1 MNLIISCIIN
11 SMNWKKNFKTKLWTQ
26 IKAEKSTRLYFR
38 LFWTT
43 RSQTRQ
49 SFKGTKNGTRFS
61 CTETSSISIV
71 LYCSG
76 LLVTIRILCSVLS
89 ERMNC
94 NLFNNKWVLPHLPQ
108 KEGPTIINVQYK
120 ASAPIVSFVLSILY
134 IRFVSVF
141 CESIVLSILFVS
153 SLIIFFDKY
162 VVLNSRLRNSHFY
175 SLLKQLIHLIYTSP
189 SYVYGNLP
197 LIQKCYTLQIFFLFK
212 VNFIF
217 LELIRKLQPLHAQI
231 FLGNTFRQLLYS

>member
-38 LFWTT
+38 LFWPT
-43 RSQTRQ
+43 RSKTRQ
-49 SFKGTKNGTRFS
+49 RFKGTKNGTRFS

-108 KEGPTIINVQYK
+108 NEGPTIINVQYK

-134 IRFVSVF
+134 SQRCF
-141 CESIVLSILFVS
+141 ILFRR
-153 SLIIFFDKY
+153 FFNTID
-162 VVLNSRLRNSHFY
+162 
-175 SLLKQLIHLIYTSP
+175 
-189 SYVYGNLP
+189 P
-197 LIQKCYTLQIFFLFK
+197 LIQNRCKFHFNKEKYWTRWKITNRSIAWKKVQQFFFLK
-212 VNFIF
+212 QKWNVYHSKN
-217 LELIRKLQPLHAQI
+217 LLT
-231 FLGNTFRQLLYS
+231 NTDWKMKQLLMYN